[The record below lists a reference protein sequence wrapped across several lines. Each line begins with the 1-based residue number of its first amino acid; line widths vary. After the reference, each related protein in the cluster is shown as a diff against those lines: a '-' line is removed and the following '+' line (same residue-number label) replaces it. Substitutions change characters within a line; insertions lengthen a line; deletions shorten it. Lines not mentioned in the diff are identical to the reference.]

1 VVRVLIVAKTRMRG
15 GVCIGALTRDE
26 NKNVRLIP
34 PGRQNHPADT
44 PFDVGQVWDL
54 DFHQAPELSP
64 PHIEDVIV
72 TKQQKI
78 AQLPNMR
85 EVLMQRVQPWQGGP
99 HQLFDGLLTF
109 GNSGKGY
116 ISKSKGVPRVS
127 TGFWLSDKPLNQT
140 YIADKLNYCYT
151 HPSLGEF
158 YIPFVGF
165 ATPVQEL
172 PAKSLV
178 RVSLARW
185 WSPPG
190 INEERCYLQ
199 LSGWYL

>member
-1 VVRVLIVAKTRMRG
+1 MVRVLIIAKTRMSS

-34 PGRQNHPADT
+34 PGRQNYPADT
-44 PFDVGQVWDL
+44 QFDVGQVWDL

-72 TKQQKI
+72 TKQKKI
-78 AQLPNMR
+78 AQVPNVR
-85 EVLMQRVQPWQGGP
+85 EVLIQRVQPWQGGP

-116 ISKSKGVPRVS
+116 ISKSKGVP
-127 TGFWLSDKPLNQT
+127 
-140 YIADKLNYCYT
+140 I
-151 HPSLGEF
+151 
-158 YIPFVGF
+158 
-165 ATPVQEL
+165 
-172 PAKSLV
+172 
-178 RVSLARW
+178 SLARW